1 MLRYLGRRLAQSV
14 LVLAVVTVLVFLI
27 ARISGNPVDVMVPI
41 GTPPAQRLAIMHQL
55 GLDQPLPLQ
64 FLHFVGGA
72 VHGDFGMST
81 RFQEP
86 AMQLVLEHLPNTI
99 ELALTATLLAVLV
112 GVPLGVLAAVRRGN
126 TVDTVI
132 GVVST
137 FGQAIP
143 SFWLGI
149 LLILLFGVRLGWLPV
164 AGQSGP
170 ASLIMPAISLAVIPL
185 VSILRLARSSMI
197 EVLQR
202 DFVRTARAKGLRRL
216 EVIGRHVLPNGL
228 VSVIAFTGILLG
240 GLLGGAVITEQIFA
254 WPGVGQLAVQSIEAR
269 DYAVVQALTL
279 LSATMVVAMNLLAD
293 LCYLALD
300 PRVRESVTG
309 RRTVR

>member
-41 GTPPAQRLAIMHQL
+41 GTPPGQRLAIMHQL

>member
-1 MLRYLGRRLAQSV
+1 MVRYVARRLLQAAV
-14 LVLAVVTVLVFLI
+14 VLALVTVLVFLI

-41 GTPPAQRLAIMHQL
+41 GAPASLRRQITHQM
-55 GLDQPLPLQ
+55 GLDQPLPVQ
-64 FLHFVGGA
+64 FLRFVGGA

-99 ELALTATLLAVLV
+99 ELALAATLLAMVV
-112 GVPLGVLAAVRRGN
+112 GVPLGVVAALRRGGA
-126 TVDTVI
+126 VDAAI

-137 FGQAIP
+137 FGQAVP

-170 ASLIMPAISLAVIPL
+170 ASLIMPAVSLAVIPL
-185 VSILRLARSSMI
+185 VSILRLSRSSVI

-216 EVIGRHVLPNGL
+216 AVIGRHVLPNGL
-228 VSVIAFTGILLG
+228 ASVIAFTGILIG

-254 WPGVGQLAVQSIEAR
+254 WPGVGQLAIQSIEAR
-269 DYAVVQALTL
+269 DYAVVQALTVL
-279 LSATMVVAMNLLAD
+279 TATMVVVMNLLAD
-293 LCYLALD
+293 LAHLAID
-300 PRVRESVTG
+300 PRVRASATG
-309 RRTVR
+309 GGR

>member
-1 MLRYLGRRLAQSV
+1 MLRYVGRRLAQSV